1 MWHWTAF
8 FFFFSWNSIRIRI
21 RNSCDVFF
29 KILQNLL
36 MMKKISTLDPFSR
49 AIDLLGNLE
58 RQLHWLPA
66 PPNNQ
71 YYIRSKISLMF
82 PIFLVLI
89 ILLKFNFS
97 RYPNNWY
104 YIVLNYEKSCPISIV
119 RNVSKKYLLKFGT
132 WIEKHDIQFSQP
144 LKLHTA
150 QIPKILL
157 LWMWTLPILL
167 KCNYYGKIFSS
178 FHSNQYFKT

>member
-1 MWHWTAF
+1 
-8 FFFFSWNSIRIRI
+8 
-21 RNSCDVFF
+21 
-29 KILQNLL
+29 

-104 YIVLNYEKSCPISIV
+104 YIVLKYEKSCPISIV

-132 WIEKHDIQFSQP
+132 WIEILQP
-144 LKLHTA
+144 LKLHTS
-150 QIPKILL
+150 QTPKILL
-157 LWMWTLPILL
+157 LWMWTVCSNVTIVEKKHLL
-167 KCNYYGKIFSS
+167 
-178 FHSNQYFKT
+178 

>member
-1 MWHWTAF
+1 MPQFIYF
-8 FFFFSWNSIRIRI
+8 FY
-21 RNSCDVFF
+21 
-29 KILQNLL
+29 KIIQKLV
-36 MMKKISTLDPFSR
+36 MMKISTLDPFSR

-71 YYIRSKISLMF
+71 YYIRSKISNNKY
-82 PIFLVLI
+82 FLVLI
-89 ILLKFNFS
+89 IFNLLKFNFS

-144 LKLHTA
+144 LKLHTS